1 MKVAVIARLFA
12 ERNMDVDAAHFLVFS
27 RSHSLQFAVLR
38 LKTETENYF
47 FTLFSLFFT
56 KASQPE

>member
-1 MKVAVIARLFA
+1 MKVAIMTSLLAKRD
-12 ERNMDVDAAHFLVFS
+12 MDVDSAHKLVFS
-27 RSHSLQFAVLR
+27 RSLSFQLPL